1 MSLRRPIRAAVL
13 VAATL
18 AALSFTSAS
27 AASDLRVDV
36 ALTPDG
42 PWTSELLGPGSEHVR
57 SVVYYIRDGHG
68 VWRHGAALTAAPFT
82 EPFLWWEGDNS
93 DYEVV
98 TAHVVTTSGQTVK
111 DPGGWHWVN
120 GHHADPGG
128 SITGTQLKDG
138 SAAVSYSPTNEQG
151 TMVGAEFWFRDSSGS
166 WSDAGAGVNA
176 GDNSWRLSP
185 LPRTTSSGWQGDQ
198 VAASVHVLWPNGS
211 QTVDP
216 APWATTFGQ
225 ELGVGT
231 STELLPSLPS
241 GPVALPNHA
250 LTPGVSLPGVTA
262 INVCT
267 SGWAAAH
274 RHVTSEQHSAVFL
287 EYGLSYPQAAG
298 SYELDHLIPLEL
310 GGTNDNRNLWPEPA
324 VPAPGFHQ
332 KDLLENKLHEL
343 VCAGTVA
350 LPVAQSEISTDW
362 FAAYTKYEAVS
373 VQKPAAT
380 TAVATPAPTPLPA
393 PPPAQVAP
401 PPIQPAPPPPADP
414 LAQLRA
420 MGVSA
425 ICNDGSYSY
434 SQHRSGTCSHHL
446 GVRTWTGLI

>member
-1 MSLRRPIRAAVL
+1 VNLLRSFRVAFL
-13 VAATL
+13 VAAMV
-18 AALSFTSAS
+18 AAHSFITAS
-27 AASDLRVDV
+27 AASDMRVDV

-42 PWTSELLGPGSEHVR
+42 PWTSKLLGAGSEHIK

-68 VWRHGAALTAAPFT
+68 VWRHGPSVTTAPFT
-82 EPFLWWEGDNS
+82 QPFLWWEGDNS

-98 TAHVVTTSGQTVK
+98 TAHVVTTSGQTIQ

-128 SITGTQLKDG
+128 AITGTQLKDG
-138 SAAVSYSPTNEQG
+138 SAAVSYIPANEQG
-151 TMVGAEFWFRDSSGS
+151 TMVGAEFWFRDSSGN

-176 GDNSWRLSP
+176 GDNSWKLSP
-185 LPRTTSSGWQGDQ
+185 LPKTADSGWQGDQ
-198 VAASVHVLWPNGS
+198 VAVSVHVLWPNGS

-216 APWATTFGQ
+216 AVWATTFGQ

-231 STELLPSLPS
+231 ASEVLPFLPS
-241 GPVALPNHA
+241 GSGARPNHA

-262 INVCT
+262 SSVCT

-274 RHVTSEQHSAVFL
+274 RHVTAQQHSAVFL
-287 EYGLSYPQAAG
+287 DYGLSYPQAAG
-298 SYELDHLIPLEL
+298 TYELDHLIPLEL
-310 GGTNDNRNLWPEPA
+310 GETNDNRNLWPEPA
-324 VPAPGFHQ
+324 IPAPGFHQ

-350 LPVAQSEISTDW
+350 LVTAQSEIATDW
-362 FAAYTKYEAVS
+362 FAAYAKYEAVS
-373 VQKPAAT
+373 IRKPAPAT
-380 TAVATPAPTPLPA
+380 GAATPAPTPIAAPEPVQVVPPPVQQA
-393 PPPAQVAP
+393 PPPA
-401 PPIQPAPPPPADP
+401 ADP

-434 SQHRSGTCSHHL
+434 SQHRSGTCSHHG
-446 GVRTWTGLI
+446 GVQTWTGLI